1 MEETSHFVS
10 LLNKRG
16 HGFDERSDF
25 KFPISAR
32 LMGFFLLKENNK
44 STVLSS
50 NTVEELQM
58 YLMHQDRKFCT
69 LGKQFYFDLFIVH

>member
-1 MEETSHFVS
+1 MD
-10 LLNKRG
+10 LMKDLILN
-16 HGFDERSDF
+16 FQLVPDLWVF
-25 KFPISAR
+25 I
-32 LMGFFLLKENNK
+32 LLKDNNK